1 MQVRSIAQVLAVV
14 ALSLVAASAYAA
26 PQEIVKLPRVVIVG
40 KAQAVQAAQVAQIEK
55 LPRVVVVGYSQATLA
70 QRELLAA
77 NNANNAKSSAK
88 TVRVASL

>member
-14 ALSLVAASAYAA
+14 ALSLVAASAYAT

-40 KAQAVQAAQVAQIEK
+40 KAQHAQATQVAQVAQIEK

-77 NNANNAKSSAK
+77 KNSAK

>member
-1 MQVRSIAQVLAVV
+1 MQVRSIAQVLAVA
-14 ALSLVAASAYAA
+14 ALSLVAANALAA

-40 KAQAVQAAQVAQIEK
+40 KAQHAQAVQVARIEK

-77 NNANNAKSSAK
+77 NSSAKSAK